1 MKIAVMGTGAMGGYV
16 GVRLAGEPG
25 RLDGVRSVCPSLG
38 QGAPVGSRRGEE
50 FRNQWIDP
58 IGEFPGRKASRL
70 GDRRAPRAWQPSLK
84 EFGGIEEVRQVVL
97 AVVE

>member
-1 MKIAVMGTGAMGGYV
+1 M
-16 GVRLAGEPG
+16 
-25 RLDGVRSVCPSLG
+25 
-38 QGAPVGSRRGEE
+38 GSRRDEE

-58 IGEFPGRKASRL
+58 IGEFPGRKAARL
-70 GDRRAPRAWQPSLK
+70 GDRHAPRAWQPSLQ